1 MDDKNHIICPTCQKR
16 FDTIRGLS
24 VHWTSHCKHKTKKH
38 THDTR
43 FSSESFKMYSTRSTS
58 AHHKNKKLKS
68 TLECDEGA
76 TFETPTFSSTELKKS
91 FESNISD
98 LKNSKRIDQ
107 DIILKQD
114 QDHKIAS
121 SKVLTDYQ
129 SQAEIDL
136 LKIISELNCHN
147 TAYERIMTWASF
159 WNSKKVSFQKT
170 PSYTYY
176 NRDVVIQKLSKRHD
190 MDQMKPIQSKVDLI
204 NLGEDFEQR
213 MNVTSFDFQQQV
225 LSLLRDQDLMQPE
238 NLVLDYEPGEKPI
251 FKQEKISEINHS
263 DWYESAYNHYIE
275 IKGYDSHRVICGI
288 VFAIDK
294 THTDTKGK
302 LCLES
307 VNFTLSIF
315 NTQTRRTNYRAWRSL
330 GFINDLNTK
339 YGTGLDVT
347 RNKSVRSN
355 VSFHFLFHGNIHLVV
370 SYVTYQQ
377 LLSMKSFS
385 IHT

>member
-1 MDDKNHIICPTCQKR
+1 MDDENQIICPMCQKK
-16 FDTIRGLS
+16 FESIRGLS
-24 VHWTSHCKHKTKKH
+24 VHRTRHCKAQQKKN

-43 FSSESFKMYSTRSTS
+43 FSSGSFKTYSTRSTS
-58 AHHKNKKLKS
+58 EHHKNKKLKS
-68 TLECDEGA
+68 TLERDEGA
-76 TFETPTFSSTELKKS
+76 TFDTPMFSSTEHDLLEKS

-98 LKNSKRIDQ
+98 LKNSKHIDQ

-114 QDHKIAS
+114 QNHKIAS
-121 SKVLTDYQ
+121 STVLTDYQ

-136 LKIISELNCHN
+136 LKIISDLNCHN
-147 TAYERIMTWASF
+147 TAYERVMAWASF
-159 WNSKKVSFQKT
+159 WNTKKVSFQNT

-176 NRDVVIQKLSKRHD
+176 NRDVVIRKLSKRHD
-190 MDQMKPIQSKVDLI
+190 MDQMKPIQSKVDLF
-204 NLGEDFEQR
+204 NLGEDFDQR
-213 MNVTSFDFQQQV
+213 INVTSFDFQQQV
-225 LSLLRDQDLMQPE
+225 LSLLRDQDLMQPK

-263 DWYESAYNHYIE
+263 DWYESAYNHYLK

-347 RNKSVRSN
+347 SNKSARSN
-355 VSFHFLFHGNIHLVV
+355 VSFHFLFYGNVYLVLV
-370 SYVTYQQ
+370 
-377 LLSMKSFS
+377 M
-385 IHT
+385 